1 MSTPR
6 LSPDVALLMGMG
18 ISVAVWLTVG
28 VLTGRWADRAW
39 GWAPWGTLVGVF
51 IGAAAGFTSIYRR
64 LMGDLRR
71 EEEAKRRQ

>member
-39 GWAPWGTLVGVF
+39 GWAPWGTLGGSLVG
-51 IGAAAGFTSIYRR
+51 ITGAAVNIYQIIRK
-64 LMGDLRR
+64 MERR
-71 EEEAKRRQ
+71 EKQNRE